1 METLIFL
8 RTQLIMAPSLTGSAF
23 KIKMAHD
30 KAIANNKSPRNTATF
45 LLICMKQISTV
56 CLCMRRQMN
65 TTNHFTPC
73 ASFIPRLPPPPPS
86 THTHTH
92 THTLWACLPTT
103 PRYLAMC
110 SVWDDGFSVPRVYYT
125 ACTCE
130 TMIYWGERKWV
141 ELRFYIYI
149 YYLAY
154 IIPYI
159 SDALIAASRM
169 RNISKIFVRTT
180 WFLWKPAWM
189 MTIMKDSQEGQ
200 LECVHLCMKKVIVVF
215 QWWHSG

>member
-1 METLIFL
+1 MLNTFNCVKCWKTAMSVFL
-8 RTQLIMAPSLTGSAF
+8 YALQAL
-23 KIKMAHD
+23 KILH
-30 KAIANNKSPRNTATF
+30 
-45 LLICMKQISTV
+45 LEL
-56 CLCMRRQMN
+56 
-65 TTNHFTPC
+65 
-73 ASFIPRLPPPPPS
+73 
-86 THTHTH
+86 
-92 THTLWACLPTT
+92 TLWACLPTT

-200 LECVHLCMKKVIVVF
+200 LERVHLCMKKVIVVF